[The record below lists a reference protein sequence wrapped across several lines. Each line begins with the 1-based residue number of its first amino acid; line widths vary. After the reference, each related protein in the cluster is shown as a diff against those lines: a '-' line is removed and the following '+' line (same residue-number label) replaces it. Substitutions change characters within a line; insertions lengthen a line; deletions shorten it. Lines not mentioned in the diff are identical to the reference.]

1 MRYNKIHKAEF
12 ISRPNRF
19 IAYCRLY
26 GEEVVCHVKNTGR
39 CRELLTENATVFLA
53 ESDNPDRKTKYD
65 LVSVVKNGMMIN
77 MDSQAPNIAAGEYLK
92 KIYPDSIIRPE
103 TKYGK
108 SRFDFYVE
116 NGDEKI
122 FIEVKGVTLERDSLA
137 LFPDAPTERGVKH
150 INELAECLNDGYKAK
165 ILFVIQMENVSAFS
179 PNDEMHRQF
188 GDALRNARESGVE
201 ILAVNCVVTED
212 SMIIKENVPII
223 L

>member
-1 MRYNKIHKAEF
+1 M
-12 ISRPNRF
+12 
-19 IAYCRLY
+19 
-26 GEEVVCHVKNTGR
+26 KNTGR
-39 CRELLTENATVFLA
+39 CRELLTENAIVFLA
-53 ESDNPDRKTKYD
+53 ESDNPERKTKYD
-65 LVSVVKNGMMIN
+65 LVSVMKNGMMIN
-77 MDSQAPNIAAGEYLK
+77 MDSQAPNIAAGEYLR
-92 KIYPDSIIRPE
+92 KIYPHGIIRPE

-122 FIEVKGVTLERDSLA
+122 FVEVKGVTLEKDSLA

-165 ILFVIQMENVSAFS
+165 ILFVIQMENISAFS

-188 GDALRNARESGVE
+188 GDALRNAENAGVE
-201 ILAVNCVVTED
+201 ILAVNCIVTED
-212 SMIIKENVPII
+212 SMVIKENVPII

>member
-19 IAYCRLY
+19 IAYCRLH

-39 CRELLTENATVFLA
+39 CRELLTENAIVFLA
-53 ESDNPDRKTKYD
+53 ESDNPERKTKYD

-77 MDSQAPNIAAGEYLK
+77 MDSQAPNIAAGEYLR
-92 KIYPDSIIRPE
+92 KIYPHGIIRPE

-122 FIEVKGVTLERDSLA
+122 FVEVKGVTLEKDSLA

-165 ILFVIQMENVSAFS
+165 ILFVIQMENISAFS

-188 GDALRNARESGVE
+188 GDALRNAENAGVE
-201 ILAVNCVVTED
+201 ILAVNCIVTED
-212 SMIIKENVPII
+212 SMLIKENVPII

>member
-1 MRYNKIHKAEF
+1 M
-12 ISRPNRF
+12 
-19 IAYCRLY
+19 
-26 GEEVVCHVKNTGR
+26 KNTGR
-39 CRELLTENATVFLA
+39 CRELLTENVIVFLA
-53 ESDNPDRKTKYD
+53 ESDNPERKTKYD

-77 MDSQAPNIAAGEYLK
+77 MDSQAPNIAAGEYLR
-92 KIYPDSIIRPE
+92 KIYPHGIIRPE

-122 FIEVKGVTLERDSLA
+122 FVEVKGVTLEKDSLA

-165 ILFVIQMENVSAFS
+165 ILFVIQMENISAFS

-188 GDALRNARESGVE
+188 GDALRNAENAGVE
-201 ILAVNCVVTED
+201 ILAVNCIVTED
-212 SMIIKENVPII
+212 SMVIKENVPII